1 MTCPDRPKQPSN
13 RPGLPGLSYRIGD
26 YASFRERLINRLT
39 CDLVLPG
46 QPQGISLRQLKTR
59 TQDDPAIALLDAFS
73 VVADV
78 LTFYQERIINEG
90 YLMTATERRSVLEL
104 ARMIGYE
111 LEPGVAAST
120 LLAFTVE
127 EAPDSPKI
135 ALVAKGTQIM
145 SIPEQ
150 DELPQIFETSD
161 DFTAHV
167 EWNALKPRP
176 ARPQKIMPTTR
187 QILLKGTSTGLRPGD
202 TLLLMDGED
211 ARKPYYFLTV
221 DRVELKAANGYT
233 VVAWLPK
240 ELKVP
245 PLVPRMIAFRQRV
258 NLFGFNAP
266 RWEAVSDDIKQ
277 TAGGKIRGG
286 IFRNSGKLGEV
297 ELPWQSVNTGLL
309 SFDIRCLAVS
319 TKGTLLAGTPI
330 GLFRSTNNGET
341 WTLSN
346 AGLTNFN
353 IQTIYATN
361 GNLLLGTTN
370 GGVFSS
376 MDDGETWS
384 PIGIGSVTVEIST
397 SGDPRISTPKNTGI
411 PNTVVRSLTSIA
423 ITLSPPTLSTI
434 GDNTTLQITRGSGM
448 IPLDFQREDVIV
460 IDRQARSVT
469 EVFPVNPSDP
479 NAPITLKINDSF
491 RNTNQTERSLVLGTS
506 FIAYRPSTN
515 TAASPLLFSS
525 SGSYIFAATDLG
537 IYYSCDQG
545 KNWFSS
551 VIPNEHLA
559 SALATTS
566 RFIFARANQKIYKS
580 DNQGAIWTEIVL
592 ESKVE
597 EVRALVT
604 FNDDAFVCADV
615 GIYRSRAG
623 AAWTLATNGLT
634 DLNVYSITANSAN
647 GHLFAFTKNIIFL
660 SSNQGDTWEPWTNVP
675 IKQDLTTIVTAVKS
689 GAGDSPLV
697 FFGAAF
703 TGFDGEGEAGW
714 PNFYLPQP
722 TPGEIFQIDLS
733 TTNPKLLPKNWL
745 ALRLRDRDQLCQ
757 IDSIVEVQRRNF
769 TLDSKVARIFTKTS
783 IKEPKQFDLRDTI
796 VLAQS
801 EELPLMDEPLT
812 IPEQQSKI
820 FFDPIWD
827 NKVRL
832 SQYVT
837 GLQVQHPVIVSGKR
851 IRAELLNAGGVVQ
864 QNPQI
869 ADSQWQRWNN
879 GLTYS
884 NVTAFATHI
893 KPEKGLVSIDPT
905 VIRGFGTA
913 FAAELKKDIELQ
925 VTVESQVTV
934 EPNVVKAKVTAI
946 YSDDLLS
953 VEEFVTSGQ
962 SETAFQFQ
970 GQGTG
975 TIASKDDIVMG
986 SNTTFKEELK
996 KEYLLLINGQNIKVK
1011 EIESDSK
1018 LILSAASSDLPF
1030 GTPFSYQNQGTGKI
1044 KADRTALKGSD
1055 TRFTEDLSIDQA
1067 ISIGNQ
1073 TYRIQRIISNE
1084 LLFVDT
1090 EMSEDFDD
1098 RHFHSNTLFVGT
1110 AGGGVFRS
1118 IDNGL
1123 TWEPI
1128 NQGLTTRD
1136 IQAIA
1141 VRSISLPAQ
1150 SKDTQKLEGYQIF
1163 VGTAIGVFQTGFITS
1178 HNDKVE
1184 WEQINKNLACQDV
1197 RSLLIAKTSSSSDQ
1211 SEILLAGT
1219 VNGGIFQFQFSDQSW
1234 NQAGLANVDVQT
1246 LIQTPNNDIFAG
1258 TITDRVFR
1266 GIRRNDRWTWDELAA
1281 GLENHPNITSLV
1293 SYEKSGQGQ
1302 VTTTG
1307 KTVIGGIDVI
1317 DDVNSSRRTAF
1328 KAEFAIGDTIKIGN
1342 ETRRVQ
1348 QVISDLQLE
1357 VESDFLEVESNSPK
1371 NFSINFSI
1379 IRVLAGTPGGG
1390 IFRLKPDA
1398 TQRPVWAPVANNP
1411 ADLNVLCL
1419 AVNPA
1424 DHHLFAG
1431 TASGGI
1437 FQSID
1442 EGNLWTPLN
1451 TGLTSLD
1458 PLINPR
1464 AKVNT
1469 EFRTLGFV
1477 NQTLFATGGGILI
1490 SPDNLYTI
1498 PLRSGDRLSVMAP
1511 PIPMPPKGRETID
1524 PTLEQK
1530 WLLTDRDHAA
1540 GVVFTASP
1548 EDIRLLPAATADPTI
1563 SEDHYILQPPQDQQ
1577 EPLLTL
1583 REPIQNSYD
1592 PQTVKIYANVVAAT
1606 HGETIQEILGN
1617 GTSALPNQTF
1627 QLKKIPLTYISA
1639 TTPTGAE
1646 TTLQVRINQVL
1657 WQEELSLYQQSPR
1670 DSIYITRIADD
1681 SNVTITFG
1689 DGTNGARIPTGI
1701 DNVTATY
1708 RAGIGLVG
1716 LISADRLS
1724 LLKTRPLGITQVT
1737 NPLPT
1742 TGAAD
1747 PETMNEARTSAPLTV
1762 RTLDRIVSFQDYED
1776 FARAFAGIGKAQ
1788 ADLLMTGETQ
1798 LLHITVAA
1806 VGGREVRPGTPLYNN
1821 LIQAINAAR
1830 DPVQPVQVT
1839 SFEAVMFNVDAKLLI
1854 DPRYLI
1860 DQVVAAAKTALMRQF
1875 TFENQSFAQPVT
1887 AAEVIATLQDVAGMI
1902 AVDLDALHRTD
1913 QIRSLEQL
1921 VPALP
1926 ARWQPRLREI
1936 LPAQL
1941 LLINPTGIR
1950 LNVEVTS

>member
-1 MTCPDRPKQPSN
+1 MTCPDRPNQPSN
-13 RPGLPGLSYRIGD
+13 RPGLPALSYRIGD

-39 CDLVLPG
+39 CNLVLPG

-78 LTFYQERIINEG
+78 LTFYQERMINEG
-90 YLMTATERRSVLEL
+90 YLMTATERLSVLEL

-127 EAPDSPKI
+127 DAPDSPKI

-167 EWNALKPRP
+167 EWNALKPRS

-221 DRVELKAANGYT
+221 DQVELKAANGYT

-330 GLFRSTNNGET
+330 GLFRSANNGET

-361 GNLLLGTTN
+361 GNLLLGTLN

-384 PIGIGSVTVEIST
+384 PIGTGSVTVET
-397 SGDPRISTPKNTGI
+397 NASGDPRISTPKNTGI
-411 PNTVVRSLTSIA
+411 PNTVVRSLTSIS
-423 ITLSPPTLSTI
+423 SPLNPPRLSTI
-434 GDNTTLQITRGSGM
+434 RDNRTLQITKGDSI
-448 IPLDFQREDVIV
+448 IPLNFQVGDIIIINEQTRTITALLINSATSIQVTIN
-460 IDRQARSVT
+460 RSFLDGAGADMALANVA
-469 EVFPVNPSDP
+469 F
-479 NAPITLKINDSF
+479 F
-491 RNTNQTERSLVLGTS
+491 
-506 FIAYRPSTN
+506 AYRPSSS
-515 TAASPLLFSS
+515 AVVSPLLLASS
-525 SGSYIFAATDLG
+525 SRSYICAATDLG
-537 IYYSCDQG
+537 IYRSGDQG
-545 KNWFSS
+545 KNWFLS
-551 VIPNEHLA
+551 VIPDGQIATVLA
-559 SALATTS
+559 SALAS
-566 RFIFARANQKIYKS
+566 ALIFAQANQKIYRS
-580 DNQGAIWTEIVL
+580 TDQGSTWADTNLAAIVPA
-592 ESKVE
+592 VQ
-597 EVRALVT
+597 EVRALIA
-604 FNDDAFVCADV
+604 FGNDAFVSTDT

-623 AAWTLATNGLT
+623 GAWTLATNGLT
-634 DLNVYSITANSAN
+634 DLNVYSITVNSAN
-647 GHLFAFTKNIIFL
+647 GHLFAFTKNVIFL

-869 ADSQWQRWNN
+869 ADSQWQRCNN

-1073 TYRIQRIISNE
+1073 TYRIERIISNE
-1084 LLFVDT
+1084 LLFVDA
-1090 EMSEDFDD
+1090 ELSEDFDD

-1118 IDNGL
+1118 LNNGL

-1141 VRSISLPAQ
+1141 VRSVSLSAQ
-1150 SKDTQKLEGYQIF
+1150 EAVLKGYQIF

-1184 WEQINKNLACQDV
+1184 WEQINKNLAYQDV

-1371 NFSINFSI
+1371 I
-1379 IRVLAGTPGGG
+1379 
-1390 IFRLKPDA
+1390 
-1398 TQRPVWAPVANNP
+1398 
-1411 ADLNVLCL
+1411 
-1419 AVNPA
+1419 
-1424 DHHLFAG
+1424 
-1431 TASGGI
+1431 
-1437 FQSID
+1437 
-1442 EGNLWTPLN
+1442 
-1451 TGLTSLD
+1451 SL
-1458 PLINPR
+1458 
-1464 AKVNT
+1464 
-1469 EFRTLGFV
+1469 
-1477 NQTLFATGGGILI
+1477 LI
-1490 SPDNLYTI
+1490 SL
-1498 PLRSGDRLSVMAP
+1498 LS
-1511 PIPMPPKGRETID
+1511 E
-1524 PTLEQK
+1524 
-1530 WLLTDRDHAA
+1530 
-1540 GVVFTASP
+1540 
-1548 EDIRLLPAATADPTI
+1548 
-1563 SEDHYILQPPQDQQ
+1563 Y
-1577 EPLLTL
+1577 
-1583 REPIQNSYD
+1583 
-1592 PQTVKIYANVVAAT
+1592 
-1606 HGETIQEILGN
+1606 
-1617 GTSALPNQTF
+1617 
-1627 QLKKIPLTYISA
+1627 
-1639 TTPTGAE
+1639 
-1646 TTLQVRINQVL
+1646 
-1657 WQEELSLYQQSPR
+1657 
-1670 DSIYITRIADD
+1670 
-1681 SNVTITFG
+1681 
-1689 DGTNGARIPTGI
+1689 
-1701 DNVTATY
+1701 
-1708 RAGIGLVG
+1708 
-1716 LISADRLS
+1716 
-1724 LLKTRPLGITQVT
+1724 
-1737 NPLPT
+1737 
-1742 TGAAD
+1742 
-1747 PETMNEARTSAPLTV
+1747 
-1762 RTLDRIVSFQDYED
+1762 
-1776 FARAFAGIGKAQ
+1776 
-1788 ADLLMTGETQ
+1788 
-1798 LLHITVAA
+1798 
-1806 VGGREVRPGTPLYNN
+1806 
-1821 LIQAINAAR
+1821 
-1830 DPVQPVQVT
+1830 
-1839 SFEAVMFNVDAKLLI
+1839 
-1854 DPRYLI
+1854 
-1860 DQVVAAAKTALMRQF
+1860 
-1875 TFENQSFAQPVT
+1875 
-1887 AAEVIATLQDVAGMI
+1887 
-1902 AVDLDALHRTD
+1902 
-1913 QIRSLEQL
+1913 
-1921 VPALP
+1921 
-1926 ARWQPRLREI
+1926 
-1936 LPAQL
+1936 
-1941 LLINPTGIR
+1941 
-1950 LNVEVTS
+1950 